1 MKKIYVLLAL
11 LGSSSLLVA
20 QNAATPNAGF
30 EAWTHVSGFT
40 AYDNPDNWN
49 TLNSTTSAFGVITC
63 YKATAGGEFHN
74 GATALKLIT
83 KNAVIQTANGIA
95 TTGTINTSNQTITG
109 GIAYTARPDS
119 ITGWFRCSP
128 VNGDAGFVQ
137 FMLLDASSDTI
148 GYAKFFAPTTPT
160 ATFTRF
166 AVAITYYNAQTP
178 VTSQWICSSSAGSTN
193 QQINATI
200 WVDDLDLIFNP
211 SSIADAEKQY
221 GIKIGPVPAANELH
235 ITNRDQRKATLVL
248 YNTLGQTCGS
258 FPLEGPSQKIDISA
272 LAQGSYVYSVLGE
285 NRELLVNG
293 KLLIQR

>member
-40 AYDNPDNWN
+40 AYDNPDNWS
-49 TLNSTTSAFGVITC
+49 TLNSTTAPFGVITC
-63 YKATAGGEFHN
+63 YKATAGGEFHT
-74 GATALKLIT
+74 GAAALKLIT

-109 GIAYTARPDS
+109 GIAFTARPDS
-119 ITGWFRCSP
+119 IVGWYKCSP
-128 VNGDAGFVQ
+128 VSNDAGFVQ
-137 FMLLDASSDTI
+137 FMLLDGSSDTI
-148 GYAKFFAPTTPT
+148 GYAKFQAPSTPT

-166 AVAITYYNAQTP
+166 AVAISYYNTQTP

-200 WVDDLDLIFNP
+200 WVDDLDLTYAPN
-211 SSIADAEKQY
+211 SITEAGKQS
-221 GIKIGPVPAANELH
+221 GIKVGPVPAANELL

-248 YNTLGQTCGS
+248 YNTLGQTCGT
-258 FPLEGPSQKIDISA
+258 FPLEGASQKIDISA
-272 LAQGSYVYSVLGE
+272 IAQGSYVYSVLGE